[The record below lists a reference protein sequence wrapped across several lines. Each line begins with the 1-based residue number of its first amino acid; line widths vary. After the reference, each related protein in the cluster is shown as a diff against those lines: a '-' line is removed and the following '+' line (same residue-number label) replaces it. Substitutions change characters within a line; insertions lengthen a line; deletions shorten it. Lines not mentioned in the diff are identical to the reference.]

1 MRISHPAPPSCHTEV
16 ERPLPFLSAMTVSK
30 KPIESIDSP
39 GSISRRSFIQRSG
52 ATAAVVAAPLVIPSR
67 LLGKSA
73 PSNRVRVG
81 HIGAGRIAQGHDMVG
96 VAGAS
101 DLADVLAVADLDS
114 RRAASGKTRVERLF
128 SARSAP
134 APTISVYQDYKELLA
149 RPDIDAVTI
158 SLPDHQHA
166 EVALRALYAG
176 KDVYLQKPFTMTHA
190 EGIILRDAV
199 ARTGRILQ
207 VGSQQR
213 SWGPNEQFRKA
224 VEFVRSGRVGQLRR
238 VEIGLPIDPT
248 APDNPPQPVP
258 PNLNYDMWLGPT
270 PEVYYTEQR
279 VHPQG
284 TGRGGGPD
292 VQSRPGW
299 LRNEN
304 YSLGMIT
311 GWGAHHFDTAHWG
324 MDMEL
329 TGPTRIEGRGEFP
342 PKERIW
348 NVHGKYHI
356 ELTYPGNVIMTVS
369 DELPNGIK
377 WIGDDGWI
385 FVSRDASQTASDP
398 SGRATSLKSLDASD
412 PRLLDPNNVKVQL
425 PHSLSHHRNWLE
437 CVQSR
442 KTPLAPAPIAHRSNT
457 ACILSW
463 VAMKLNRPLTWDP
476 KAEKF
481 VNDAEANAML
491 SRPERGPYG
500 ATRLA
505 QTKTAKR

>member
-1 MRISHPAPPSCHTEV
+1 MTKPTE
-16 ERPLPFLSAMTVSK
+16 T
-30 KPIESIDSP
+30 DDT
-39 GSISRRSFIQRSG
+39 ISRRTFIQRTG
-52 ATAAVVAAPLVIPSR
+52 ATAAAVAAPMIIPAR
-67 LLGKSA
+67 LLGANA

-96 VAGAS
+96 VAGS
-101 DLADVLAVADLDS
+101 DLADVLAVADLDA
-114 RRAASGKTRVERLF
+114 RRATSGKTRVERLF
-128 SARSAP
+128 AARNAP
-134 APTISVYQDYKELLA
+134 PQKIDVYTDYKQLLA
-149 RPDIDAVTI
+149 RSDIDAVTI

-166 EVALRALYAG
+166 EVALRALRAG

-190 EGIILRDAV
+190 EGVMLRDAV
-199 ARTGRILQ
+199 AKSGRILQ

-224 VEFVRSGRVGQLRR
+224 VELVRSGRVGQLRR

-248 APDNPPQPVP
+248 APDEPQQPVP
-258 PNLNYDMWLGPT
+258 SNLNYDMWLGPT
-270 PEVYYTEQR
+270 PEVFYTEQR
-279 VHPQG
+279 VHPQKLLPNG
-284 TGRGGGPD
+284 EPD

-324 MDMEL
+324 MNMEL
-329 TGPTRIEGRGEFP
+329 TGPSKIEGRGEFP
-342 PKERIW
+342 PHDRIW

-377 WIGDDGWI
+377 FIGDDGWI

-398 SGRATSLKSLDASD
+398 SGRTTSLKSLDASD
-412 PRLLDPNNVKVQL
+412 PKLLDPNGVTVQM

-437 CVQSR
+437 CVRSR
-442 KTPLAPAPIAHRSNT
+442 ATPLAPAPIAHRSNA
-457 ACILSW
+457 ACIVSW
-463 VAMKLNRPLTWDP
+463 IAMKLQRPLTWDA
-476 KAEKF
+476 KAERF

-491 SRPERGPYG
+491 TRPERAGYG
-500 ATRLA
+500 ALTLA
-505 QTKTAKR
+505 RTFSKI

>member
-1 MRISHPAPPSCHTEV
+1 
-16 ERPLPFLSAMTVSK
+16 MT
-30 KPIESIDSP
+30 KPIDST
-39 GSISRRSFIQRSG
+39 ISRRTFIQRTS
-52 ATAAVVAAPLVIPSR
+52 ATAAAVAAPMIIPAR
-67 LLGKSA
+67 LLGANA

-96 VAGAS
+96 VAGS
-101 DLADVLAVADLDS
+101 DLADVLAVADLDA

-128 SARSAP
+128 AARNAP
-134 APTISVYQDYKELLA
+134 PQKIDVYTDYKRLLA
-149 RPDIDAVTI
+149 RSDIDAVTI

-166 EVALRALYAG
+166 EVALRALRAG

-190 EGIILRDAV
+190 EGVMLRDAV
-199 ARTGRILQ
+199 AKSGRILQ

-224 VEFVRSGRVGQLRR
+224 VELVRSGRVGQLRR

-248 APDNPPQPVP
+248 APDEPQQPVP
-258 PNLNYDMWLGPT
+258 ANLNYDMWLGPT
-270 PEVYYTEQR
+270 PEVFYTEQR
-279 VHPQG
+279 VHPQKLLPNG
-284 TGRGGGPD
+284 EPD

-329 TGPTRIEGRGEFP
+329 AGPSKIEGRGEFP
-342 PKERIW
+342 PHDRIW

-377 WIGDDGWI
+377 FIGDDGWI

-398 SGRATSLKSLDASD
+398 SGRTTSLKSLDASD
-412 PRLLDPNNVKVQL
+412 PKLLDPNGVTVQM

-437 CVQSR
+437 CVKSR
-442 KTPLAPAPIAHRSNT
+442 ATPLAPAPIAHRANT
-457 ACILSW
+457 ACIVSW
-463 VAMKLNRPLTWDP
+463 IAMKLNRPLAWDA
-476 KAEKF
+476 KAERF

-491 SRPERGPYG
+491 SRPERAPYG
-500 ATRLA
+500 ALRLA
-505 QTKTAKR
+505 GVHTQT

>member
-1 MRISHPAPPSCHTEV
+1 MTKPSETN
-16 ERPLPFLSAMTVSK
+16 
-30 KPIESIDSP
+30 D
-39 GSISRRSFIQRSG
+39 SISRRTFIQRTG
-52 ATAAVVAAPLVIPSR
+52 ASAAAVAAPMIIPAR
-67 LLGKSA
+67 LLGANA

-96 VAGAS
+96 VAGS

-128 SARSAP
+128 AAHNAP
-134 APTISVYQDYKELLA
+134 PQKIDVYTDYKQLLA
-149 RPDIDAVTI
+149 RSDIDAVTI

-166 EVALRALYAG
+166 EVALRALRAG

-190 EGIILRDAV
+190 EGVMLRDAV
-199 ARTGRILQ
+199 AKSGRILQ

-248 APDNPPQPVP
+248 APDEPQQPVP
-258 PNLNYDMWLGPT
+258 ANLNYDMWLGPT
-270 PEVYYTEQR
+270 PEVFYTEQR
-279 VHPQG
+279 VHPQKLLPNG
-284 TGRGGGPD
+284 EPD

-329 TGPTRIEGRGEFP
+329 TGPSKIEGRGEFP
-342 PKERIW
+342 PHDRIW

-377 WIGDDGWI
+377 FIGDEGWI

-398 SGRATSLKSLDASD
+398 SGRTTSLKSLDASD
-412 PRLLDPNNVKVQL
+412 PKLLDPNGVTVQM

-437 CVQSR
+437 CVKSR
-442 KTPLAPAPIAHRSNT
+442 QQPLAPAPVAHRANA
-457 ACILSW
+457 ACIVSW
-463 VAMKLNRPLTWDP
+463 IAMKLQRPLTWDA
-476 KAEKF
+476 KAERF

-491 SRPERGPYG
+491 TRPERAGYG
-500 ATRLA
+500 ALTLA
-505 QTKTAKR
+505 RTFSKI

>member
-1 MRISHPAPPSCHTEV
+1 MT
-16 ERPLPFLSAMTVSK
+16 RPNETS
-30 KPIESIDSP
+30 D
-39 GSISRRSFIQRSG
+39 SISRRAFIQRTG
-52 ATAAVVAAPLVIPSR
+52 ATAAAVAAPMIIPAR
-67 LLGKSA
+67 LLGANA

-96 VAGAS
+96 VAGS

-128 SARSAP
+128 AARNAP
-134 APTISVYQDYKELLA
+134 PQKIDVYTDYKQLLA
-149 RPDIDAVTI
+149 RSDIDAVTI

-166 EVALRALYAG
+166 EVALRALRAG

-190 EGIILRDAV
+190 EGVMLRDAV
-199 ARTGRILQ
+199 AKSGRILQ

-248 APDNPPQPVP
+248 APDEPQQPVP
-258 PNLNYDMWLGPT
+258 ANLNYDMWLGPT
-270 PEVYYTEQR
+270 PEVFYTEQR

-284 TGRGGGPD
+284 TGRDGDPD

-329 TGPTRIEGRGEFP
+329 TGPSKIEGRGEFP
-342 PKERIW
+342 PHDRIW

-377 WIGDDGWI
+377 FIGTDGWI

-398 SGRATSLKSLDASD
+398 SGRTTSLKSLDASD
-412 PRLLDPNNVKVQL
+412 PKLLDPNGVTVQL
-425 PHSLSHHRNWLE
+425 PHSLSHHKNWLE
-437 CVQSR
+437 CVKSR
-442 KTPLAPAPIAHRSNT
+442 QQPLAPAPVAHRANA
-457 ACILSW
+457 ACIVSW
-463 VAMKLNRPLTWDP
+463 IAMKLQRPLTWDA
-476 KAEKF
+476 KAERF

-491 SRPERGPYG
+491 TRPERAGYG
-500 ATRLA
+500 ALTLA
-505 QTKTAKR
+505 RTFSKI

>member
-1 MRISHPAPPSCHTEV
+1 MTKPTE
-16 ERPLPFLSAMTVSK
+16 T
-30 KPIESIDSP
+30 DDT
-39 GSISRRSFIQRSG
+39 ISRRTFIQRTG
-52 ATAAVVAAPLVIPSR
+52 ATAAAVAAPMIIPAR
-67 LLGKSA
+67 LLGANA

-81 HIGAGRIAQGHDMVG
+81 HIGAGRNAQGHDMVG
-96 VAGAS
+96 VAGS
-101 DLADVLAVADLDS
+101 DHADVLAVADLDA

-128 SARSAP
+128 AARNAP
-134 APTISVYQDYKELLA
+134 PQKIDVYTDYKQLLA
-149 RPDIDAVTI
+149 RSDIDAVTI

-166 EVALRALYAG
+166 EVALRALRAG

-190 EGIILRDAV
+190 EGVMLRDAV
-199 ARTGRILQ
+199 AKSGRILQ

-248 APDNPPQPVP
+248 APDEPQQPVP
-258 PNLNYDMWLGPT
+258 ANLNYDMWLGPT
-270 PEVYYTEQR
+270 PEVFYTEQR

-284 TGRGGGPD
+284 TGRDGGPD

-329 TGPTRIEGRGEFP
+329 SGPSKIEGRGEFP
-342 PKERIW
+342 PHDRIW

-377 WIGDDGWI
+377 FIGTDGWI

-398 SGRATSLKSLDASD
+398 SGRTTSLKSLDASD
-412 PRLLDPNNVKVQL
+412 PKLLDPNGVTVQM
-425 PHSLSHHRNWLE
+425 PHSLSHHKNWLE
-437 CVQSR
+437 CVKSR
-442 KTPLAPAPIAHRSNT
+442 QQPLAPAPVAHRANA
-457 ACILSW
+457 ACIVSW
-463 VAMKLNRPLTWDP
+463 IAMKLQRPLTWDA
-476 KAEKF
+476 KAERF

-491 SRPERGPYG
+491 TRPERAGYG
-500 ATRLA
+500 ALTLA
-505 QTKTAKR
+505 RTFSKV